1 MGDDATR
8 LIFLGGVAEVGK
20 NMLLL
25 EHGEDIVVIDCGLAF
40 PEADELGIDL
50 VLPDISYLRQNKEKL
65 RGIFITH
72 GHEDHIGAL
81 PYLLRDLLPVPVW
94 ATRLTKGLISVKLE
108 EAKLLAQ
115 ADLREFDP
123 DGPSVLEGGVFRVE
137 PFRVTHS
144 IPDAV
149 GFGVTTPAG
158 LFVFTGDFKFDPT
171 PIDGLLT
178 DYAKLRAFRERGVR
192 LLVSDCVHV
201 EVPGRTPSERVIG
214 DTYDRIF
221 AEAPGRILIA
231 TFASLIARVQ
241 QVIDTAARHGR
252 AVAPLGRSLEN
263 NVRMAKELGYL
274 TDPHNVLVEARDA
287 AQFPDDKIA
296 YVMTGAQGEPMAA
309 LSRVANGDHRDLSIV
324 EGDTV
329 IVSAT
334 PIPGNETAVY
344 SVIDKLFAQGAEV
357 VYGSRALVHVSGHAS
372 QDELREMVELLGPE
386 LVVPTHGEWRHLVL
400 YAGLATGAGVPAEAI
415 TFARIGEVIEIT
427 RESIAVVGEVE
438 SGYVYVDGGR
448 AGEVGDVVVRDRR
461 ALARDGMLVVGV
473 TVDRESGRI
482 LAGPEIATRGFVHA
496 KEAGDM
502 LDAAKA
508 HLREGLT
515 AAPEA
520 AESGDW
526 ERLGRQV
533 RDLASN
539 FFFRET
545 GRRPIILPM
554 VMPV

>member
-1 MGDDATR
+1 MQG
-8 LIFLGGVAEVGK
+8 
-20 NMLLL
+20 
-25 EHGEDIVVIDCGLAF
+25 
-40 PEADELGIDL
+40 
-50 VLPDISYLRQNKEKL
+50 
-65 RGIFITH
+65 
-72 GHEDHIGAL
+72 
-81 PYLLRDLLPVPVW
+81 
-94 ATRLTKGLISVKLE
+94 
-108 EAKLLAQ
+108 
-115 ADLREFDP
+115 
-123 DGPSVLEGGVFRVE
+123 
-137 PFRVTHS
+137 
-144 IPDAV
+144 
-149 GFGVTTPAG
+149 
-158 LFVFTGDFKFDPT
+158 
-171 PIDGLLT
+171 
-178 DYAKLRAFRERGVR
+178 
-192 LLVSDCVHV
+192 
-201 EVPGRTPSERVIG
+201 
-214 DTYDRIF
+214 
-221 AEAPGRILIA
+221 
-231 TFASLIARVQ
+231 
-241 QVIDTAARHGR
+241 
-252 AVAPLGRSLEN
+252 
-263 NVRMAKELGYL
+263 
-274 TDPHNVLVEARDA
+274 DPHNVLVEARDA

-344 SVIDKLFAQGAEV
+344 GVIDKLFAHGADV

-386 LVVPTHGEWRHLVL
+386 LVVPTHGEWRHVVL

-415 TFARIGEVIEIT
+415 TFARVGEVIEIT

-496 KEAGDM
+496 KEAGDL

-520 AESGDW
+520 AEAGDW

-533 RDLASN
+533 RDLTSS